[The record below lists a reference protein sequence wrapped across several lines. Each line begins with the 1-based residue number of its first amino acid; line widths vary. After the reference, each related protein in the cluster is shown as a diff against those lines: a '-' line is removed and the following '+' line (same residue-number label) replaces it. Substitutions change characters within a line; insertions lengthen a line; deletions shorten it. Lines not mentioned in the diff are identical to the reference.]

1 MNMKTESMGSM
12 KENAAAELNDNH
24 SGVGR
29 VVAVA
34 LAVWFGVVALLATQ
48 GGFVGPAG
56 APPLPIFFGFG
67 IPLVVFF
74 AAYFGWSKFR
84 AFVLGADL
92 RLVSAIQA
100 WRWAGFG
107 FLALYAH
114 GVLPGLFAYPAGLGD
129 MAIGF
134 TAPWMVRGL
143 IRHRSFAASRRYVMW
158 NILGITDLVV
168 AVSMGTISSGFFPG
182 LTGNVTTSP
191 MAQLPLVFIPAYF
204 VPLFIMLHFTALAQA
219 RQHAR
224 PGHGE

>member
-12 KENAAAELNDNH
+12 KENAASELNDNH

-34 LAVWFGVVALLATQ
+34 LAVWFGVVAFLATQ

-56 APPLPIFFGFG
+56 SPPLPIFFGFG

-74 AAYFGWSKFR
+74 AAYFGWGEFR
-84 AFVLGADL
+84 AFVLGANL

-129 MAIGF
+129 MAVGF
-134 TAPWMVRGL
+134 TAPWIVLGL
-143 IRHRSFAASRRYVMW
+143 IRHPSFATSRRFVIW
-158 NILGITDLVV
+158 NILGITDLVF
-168 AVSMGTISSGFFPG
+168 AGSIGTICSGFIPG
-182 LTGNVTTSP
+182 LTWNV
-191 MAQLPLVFIPAYF
+191 
-204 VPLFIMLHFTALAQA
+204 
-219 RQHAR
+219 
-224 PGHGE
+224 